1 MFPIGLVR
9 ADLLLHRFEE
19 GFDVTSRISRLD
31 TERNM
36 VSPGH
41 GSGPL
46 AWRAA
51 SHPHPWTHTQTT
63 RAGPAFGT
71 FQRAQE
77 KNKSAIQ
84 FSACDSAL
92 FWPLSRSLYRMKPST
107 VSRLF
112 RSSFEKIATRLKSP
126 SRSPFEK
133 SFREVVPSR
142 SPFNRKVPSVCSA
155 RARLVPPAP
164 PRRER
169 PCVVVDLARCVS
181 AFGVGRLAP
190 RRAHSQNP
198 TSTLFHAHT

>member
-1 MFPIGLVR
+1 M
-9 ADLLLHRFEE
+9 LLHRFEE

-51 SHPHPWTHTQTT
+51 SHPHPWTHTQAT
-63 RAGPAFGT
+63 RAAPAFGT

-84 FSACDSAL
+84 TVFRLRLAL

-126 SRSPFEK
+126 FEK
-133 SFREVVPSR
+133 SL
-142 SPFNRKVPSVCSA
+142 RKVPSKSPSGSFRPRSPRST
-155 RARLVPPAP
+155 RAC

-169 PCVVVDLARCVS
+169 PCVVVDLARCAS
-181 AFGVGRLAP
+181 ALVRPTGAP
-190 RRAHSQNP
+190 RTARSQNP
-198 TSTLFHAHT
+198 TLHPVSIHK

>member
-1 MFPIGLVR
+1 M
-9 ADLLLHRFEE
+9 LLHRFEE
-19 GFDVTSRISRLD
+19 GFDVTSHISRLD

-112 RSSFEKIATRLKSP
+112 RSSFEKIATRLK
-126 SRSPFEK
+126 RPFEK
-133 SFREVVPSR
+133 SL
-142 SPFNRKVPSVCSA
+142 RKVPPVRSA
-155 RARLVPPAP
+155 RARPVPPARVRAASGRAWWSTSLAARP
-164 PRRER
+164 PS
-169 PCVVVDLARCVS
+169 C
-181 AFGVGRLAP
+181 GRLAHP
-190 RRAHSQNP
+190 GPHARKTP
-198 TSTLFHAHT
+198 PFTLFQYINEIHT

>member
-1 MFPIGLVR
+1 M
-9 ADLLLHRFEE
+9 LLHRFEE
-19 GFDVTSRISRLD
+19 GFDVTSHISRLD

-126 SRSPFEK
+126 FEK
-133 SFREVVPSR
+133 SLSVR
-142 SPFNRKVPSVCSA
+142 SAA
-155 RARLVPPAP
+155 RARLVPLAARVRTASGRAWWSTSLAARPAS
-164 PRRER
+164 
-169 PCVVVDLARCVS
+169 C
-181 AFGVGRLAP
+181 GRLAHP
-190 RRAHSQNP
+190 GAHARKTPPPPPCFN
-198 TSTLFHAHT
+198 T